1 MTELAPCATCDR
13 HVRLPDACP
22 FCGASSGDAR
32 PGAVRPVTRREWT
45 RAAIF
50 AGAAL
55 LVGCGGSDDEPTDDD
70 GSDTSGGEAPIATRV
85 DAGHDAGAPDAGRPD
100 AGAPDAGGLD
110 AGPSPDAGPPPVIAT
125 ADGGPGPDAGAP
137 QRVIPPDHG
146 NPRRRRRLPACVTEG
161 TCPAP
166 PYGAPPSEII
176 V

>member
-110 AGPSPDAGPPPVIAT
+110 AGSGLDAGAAVSVADSDAGPPQPVV
-125 ADGGPGPDAGAP
+125 P
-137 QRVIPPDHG
+137 QDYQG
-146 NPRRRRRLPACVTEG
+146 SRRRRQLPACVYER